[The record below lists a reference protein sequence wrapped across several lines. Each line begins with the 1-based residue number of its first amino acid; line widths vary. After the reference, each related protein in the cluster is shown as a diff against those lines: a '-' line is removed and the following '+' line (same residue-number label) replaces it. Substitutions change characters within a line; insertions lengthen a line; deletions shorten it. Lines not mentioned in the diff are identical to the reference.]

1 MYLKP
6 YFGVM
11 RLDAITDFAIEKY
24 KKRRLDQRAAEA
36 TVSRELATLS
46 HLLNQEWWNGNGSTA
61 CRRDQRNLPKA
72 SAGSLP

>member
-36 TVSRELATLS
+36 TVNRELATLI
-46 HLLNQEWWNGNGSTA
+46 HLLNRAVEWKWLD
-61 CRRDQRNLPKA
+61 RLPRDQKNLPKA
-72 SAGSLP
+72 SA